1 LPGINNTQPQI
12 VFNQAYD
19 SSHVVEVISSYKHD
33 ILDIQRTSVTV
44 SSNISFTPDTIEYFN
59 YTGVSGGVIKL
70 DRTVISDNYVWITS
84 NGKLLVPGIDFK
96 LNSDKQSITLSTYPS
111 ADDKFTLITYS
122 SNVLKPGI
130 SYMQFKDMLNRVH
143 YKRLSLNKQ
152 TILVRN
158 LEWNDTSIALVDA
171 SNFDEP
177 NPTVNKP
184 GVIEI
189 RGERIEYFTKDG
201 NILSQLRRGTLGTGT
216 PTIHRAGSF
225 VQDIGPSETIP
236 YSENTVIEQVI
247 ADGSNTVNLIKITPG
262 LYTSTNPNTKITKT
276 LPHDIE
282 VFVGGYNIGA
292 KWAANVPYSVGMF
305 VTLGS
310 YTYRCTIEHISSS
323 TFHADILNWTFFIG
337 NIRLKK
343 DSYAVYNVNNHPDST
358 EGDVSFDA
366 EFTVDGTSK
375 QLMLATPLTFGTQVT
390 VVKRTLTYWDSTTNI
405 LNDNNKISGF
415 LKAEPGI
422 WYTEFKTSTNTGG
435 SETST
440 FDSTGGTFD
449 SGNTTFDQG

>member
-1 LPGINNTQPQI
+1 
-12 VFNQAYD
+12 
-19 SSHVVEVISSYKHD
+19 
-33 ILDIQRTSVTV
+33 
-44 SSNISFTPDTIEYFN
+44 
-59 YTGVSGGVIKL
+59 
-70 DRTVISDNYVWITS
+70 
-84 NGKLLVPGIDFK
+84 
-96 LNSDKQSITLSTYPS
+96 
-111 ADDKFTLITYS
+111 
-122 SNVLKPGI
+122 
-130 SYMQFKDMLNRVH
+130 MLNRVH

-152 TILVRN
+152 TSLVKD
-158 LEWNDTSIALVDA
+158 LSWNDTTISVVDA
-171 SNFDEP
+171 SKFDEP

-189 RGERIEYFTKDG
+189 RGERIEYFTKNG

-216 PTIHRAGSF
+216 PTVHHAGSS

-236 YSENTVIEQVI
+236 YSENTVIEQVV
-247 ADGSNTVNLIKITPG
+247 ADGTDTVNLIKITPG
-262 LYTSTNPNTKITKT
+262 LYTFTNPNTKVSKT

-292 KWAANVPYSVGMF
+292 EWAAKVPYAIGMF

-310 YTYRCTIEHISSS
+310 YTYKCVTAHTSSNS
-323 TFHADILNWTFFIG
+323 FHADITNWTFFIG

-343 DSYAVYNVNNHPDST
+343 DAYSVYNVNNHPDST
-358 EGDVSFDA
+358 EGDVQFDA

-390 VVKRTLTYWDSTTNI
+390 VVKRTLTYWDSATSI

-422 WYTEFKTSTNTGG
+422 WYTEFNVPMRDNAPP
-435 SETST
+435 TST
-440 FDSTGGTFD
+440 FDNTSGTFD
-449 SGNTTFDQG
+449 SDNTTFDQG